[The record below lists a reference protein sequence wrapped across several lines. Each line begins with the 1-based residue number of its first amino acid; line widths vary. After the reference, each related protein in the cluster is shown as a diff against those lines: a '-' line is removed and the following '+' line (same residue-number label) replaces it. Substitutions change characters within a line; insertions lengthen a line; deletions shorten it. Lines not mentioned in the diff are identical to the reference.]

1 MTEFKVLIGGENF
14 AEIRRGKYCYIDKT
28 GFLNDFLPLPA
39 KVSLFTRPRRFG
51 KTLFLSMLAEFFDIA
66 RDSRELFAG
75 LRISASEELCAQ
87 WMNQYPVIFLSL
99 KDVDKP
105 SYARAVT
112 RFQEEITDFCKN
124 HKFLL
129 SSDRVAKADKVRL
142 QKYLDS
148 EADEDTVGLSLE
160 TLINAMASHY
170 GRPAIVLI
178 DEYDVPVAKAEAN
191 GYYGEMTEF
200 MRGLFS
206 SALKTSQD
214 SLLFAVL
221 AGCLGITKGSI
232 FTGLN
237 NIKCFGIPDSRF
249 ADAVGFTQAE
259 VDQLLADAGL
269 SARKEEVKAW
279 YDGYC
284 FGAKQ
289 EIYCPWS
296 IMNYVSDVLAEPD
309 TPPQAYWLHTSDN
322 EFVRKLIDH
331 SSAGCPGA
339 CDVIDSIASLLAGD
353 FLPAHIS
360 VAPGYNDLTSSPE
373 NIWTLL
379 YYTGY
384 LTKASKGVADK
395 LLLPGSGFDL
405 LRIPNKEVASI
416 FNEEL
421 KEWFSRH
428 LTSAQRSDLYQA
440 FWEPDAERFGEM
452 LSQTLLVS
460 ISMYDYKEHFYHGM
474 LTGLF
479 ISTRAQTVSNLEA
492 GEGRSDILVQDGSM
506 AAVIEVKCTK
516 DAGELPSLVEKGM
529 KQIADNKYDALFRAN
544 PSVSTILHWSIAFC
558 KKSCLAKAV
567 VASEL

>member
-1 MTEFKVLIGGENF
+1 MSELKVLVGGENF

-51 KTLFLSMLAEFFDIA
+51 KTLFMSMLAEFFDIA
-66 RDSRELFAG
+66 KDSRELFAG
-75 LRISASEELCAQ
+75 LTISASEELCAQ

-105 SYARAVT
+105 SYARAVM

-124 HKFLL
+124 HMFLL
-129 SSDRVAKADKVRL
+129 SSERVAKEDKVRL
-142 QKYLDS
+142 QKYLVS
-148 EADEDTVGLSLE
+148 EADEDTIGLSLK
-160 TLINAMASHY
+160 TLIRAMASHY
-170 GRPAIVLI
+170 GKPVIVLI

-191 GYYGEMTEF
+191 GFYDGMINF
-200 MRGLFS
+200 MRGVLS
-206 SALKTSQD
+206 SALKTSQG

-221 AGCLGITKGSI
+221 TGCLRITKESI

-237 NIKCFGIPDSRF
+237 NLKCFGISDSRF

-259 VDQLLADAGL
+259 VDKLLADAGL

-284 FGAKQ
+284 FGSKQ

-309 TPPQAYWLHTSDN
+309 TPPQAYWLHTSNNELVRRLIANNPADLTDN
-322 EFVRKLIDH
+322 ID
-331 SSAGCPGA
+331 
-339 CDVIDSIASLLAGD
+339 SLLAGD

-360 VAPGYNDLTSSPE
+360 VAPSYNNLTSSPE

-395 LLLPGSGFDL
+395 LLLPGSSFDL

-428 LTSAQRSDLYQA
+428 LTIAQRTDLYQA
-440 FWEPDAERFGEM
+440 FWAPNAERFVEM

-492 GEGRSDILVQDGSM
+492 GEGRSDILVRDGGM
-506 AAVIEVKCTK
+506 AAVIEVKRTK
-516 DAGELPSLVEKGM
+516 NAEELPSLVEKGM
-529 KQIADNKYDALFRAN
+529 KQLVDNKYDALFRAN
-544 PSVSTILHWSIAFC
+544 PFVRTILHWSIAFC
-558 KKSCLAKAV
+558 KKSCMAKAV
-567 VASEL
+567 VASEQ

>member
-1 MTEFKVLIGGENF
+1 MPEFKVLIGGENF

-39 KVSLFTRPRRFG
+39 KVTLITRPRRFG
-51 KTLFLSMLAEFFDIA
+51 KTLFMSMLAEFFDIA
-66 RDSRELFAG
+66 KDSRELFAG

-129 SSDRVAKADKVRL
+129 SSDRVAKEDKVRL

-148 EADEDTVGLSLE
+148 EADEDAVGLSLE
-160 TLINAMASHY
+160 TLIRAMASHY

-178 DEYDVPVAKAEAN
+178 DEYDVPVAKAEVN
-191 GYYGEMTEF
+191 GYYDEMTDF

-221 AGCLGITKGSI
+221 AGCMGITKGSI

-259 VDQLLADAGL
+259 VDNLLADAGL

-289 EIYCPWS
+289 EIYCPWT
-296 IMNYVSDVLAEPD
+296 ILNYVSDVLAEPD

-322 EFVRKLIDH
+322 ELVQRLIANNPADLT
-331 SSAGCPGA
+331 
-339 CDVIDSIASLLAGD
+339 DNIDSLLAGD

-360 VAPGYNDLTSSPE
+360 VAPSYHNLTSSPE

-384 LTKASKGVADK
+384 LTKVPKDVADK
-395 LLLPGSGFDL
+395 LLLPGSAFDL
-405 LRIPNKEVASI
+405 LRIPNKEVALI

-428 LTSAQRSDLYQA
+428 LTSAQRTDLYQA
-440 FWEPDAERFGEM
+440 FWEPDAERFIEM

-479 ISTRAQTVSNLEA
+479 LSTRAQTVSNLEA

-506 AAVIEVKCTK
+506 AAVIEVKRTK
-516 DAGELPSLVEKGM
+516 NAGDLPSLVEKGM
-529 KQIADNKYDALFRAN
+529 KQIVDNKYDALFRAN
-544 PSVSTILHWSIAFC
+544 PSVRTILHWSIAFC